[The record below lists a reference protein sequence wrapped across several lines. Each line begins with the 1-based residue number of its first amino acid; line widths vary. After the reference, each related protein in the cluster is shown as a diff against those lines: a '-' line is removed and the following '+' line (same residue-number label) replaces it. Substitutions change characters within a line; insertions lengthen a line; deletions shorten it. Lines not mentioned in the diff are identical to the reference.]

1 MTKLFRV
8 LIFLFFTVVSFAQ
21 SGENTISG
29 IVTDYGQPLPRANI
43 SIKGTTEGIQT
54 DAKGKYSLTARP
66 RDILVFSYVGMK
78 TVEVVVEDVTKTL
91 NIAMQPQIQ
100 ELDEVVVEQK
110 KRENQEQ
117 MLLDYGK
124 KKTIIRTSFGY
135 IDTENAGYAVNSIDG
150 SELNPS
156 AIDIVTALQAK
167 LPGTRIVDFGTGGQ
181 TGGLSGKGILIRGGG
196 SANNPRPA
204 IYEVDGTIFESA
216 PDFLIIDNI
225 DRVAVL
231 PGLAAVTRYGNIAG
245 GGVIIINTKGAKIV
259 KREKGSNKVYDQA
272 RRRDNVYNKNSTVSK
287 FKREAPKYVL
297 ELRAATSVAEATA
310 IFDKQKAIRGSS
322 PYYYLE
328 AFNFFRTKWKDSGM
342 DATVLEEMKAKHG
355 SNPNALKALAYTFEE
370 LGDLKAAMALYVEVF
385 KKRPSYGQ
393 SYRDLANSYTE
404 NGNYKKALGLYAR
417 YQKSRALDTVTG
429 DFEGIDAI
437 IEAESNNLL
446 TLRTEELS
454 MESGSSENGEY
465 NGIRVVFE
473 WNNSEAEFDIQFVNP
488 ENQYSLWK
496 HTYEEESDR
505 ITDEKMKGYSCAQFL
520 IDKSLPGKWQMN
532 IKYFGNKSYEPTYL
546 KATVYYDYGT
556 PSQRKQLKV
565 FKLSQL
571 NLNTELFSVMN
582 PAF

>member
-1 MTKLFRV
+1 MTKILRTLVILLFT
-8 LIFLFFTVVSFAQ
+8 FTAYSQ
-21 SGENTISG
+21 TNDNTITG
-29 IVTDYGQPLPRANI
+29 IVTDYGQPLARVNI
-43 SIKGTTEGIQT
+43 SIKGTSEGIQT
-54 DAKGKYSLTARP
+54 DAKGKYTIQARP
-66 RDILVFSYVGMK
+66 RDILIFSYVGMK
-78 TVEVVVEDVTKTL
+78 TVEIVVEDVTKIL

-100 ELDEVVVEQK
+100 ELDEVVVQQK

-124 KKTIIRTSFGY
+124 KKSIIRTSFGY
-135 IDTENAGYAVNSIDG
+135 IDTENAGFAVNSIDG
-150 SELNPS
+150 AELNPS

-167 LPGTRIVDFGTGGQ
+167 LPGTRIIDYGTGGQ
-181 TGGLSGKGILIRGGG
+181 GGGLTGKAILIRGGG

-204 IYEVDGTIFESA
+204 IYEVDGNIFESA

-245 GGVIIINTKGAKIV
+245 GGVIIINTKGTNV

-272 RRRDNVYNKNSTVSK
+272 RRRDNVYNENSTTSK

-297 ELRAATSVAEATA
+297 ELRAATSVADAKA
-310 IFDKQKAIRGSS
+310 IYDKQKAIRGSS
-322 PYYYLE
+322 PYYYLD
-328 AFNFFRTKWKDSGM
+328 AFNFFRKKWKDSGM
-342 DATVLEEMKAKHG
+342 DATVLDEMKAKHG

-370 LGDLKAAMALYVEVF
+370 MGDLKAAMALYVEVF

-393 SYRDLANSYTE
+393 SYRDLANSYSE

-446 TLRTEELS
+446 SLRKEELS
-454 MESGSSENGEY
+454 MKKGDNEANEY

-488 ENQYSLWK
+488 EKQYSLWK
-496 HTYEEESDR
+496 HTYEEESER

-532 IKYFGNKSYEPTYL
+532 IKYFGNKSYDPTYL

-556 PSQRKQLKV
+556 PSQKKQLKV